1 MAGPEITDNPA
12 KLHHHPTRCSLNL
25 PHPPALMKL
34 MEGIS
39 DMLFLLSR
47 SRSHYHCRLFNG
59 SAADVEEKVLCCS
72 LSVFSLDH
80 DHEMEEKNEYVK
92 HISGLWQH
100 KVMFYLLKCSHPYKH
115 MYRVY
120 F

>member
-12 KLHHHPTRCSLNL
+12 KSHHHPTRCGLNL

-47 SRSHYHCRLFNG
+47 SLTITVVSLMASLLMSLPVFILGHEH
-59 SAADVEEKVLCCS
+59 EKQ
-72 LSVFSLDH
+72 
-80 DHEMEEKNEYVK
+80 E
-92 HISGLWQH
+92 
-100 KVMFYLLKCSHPYKH
+100 
-115 MYRVY
+115 
-120 F
+120 